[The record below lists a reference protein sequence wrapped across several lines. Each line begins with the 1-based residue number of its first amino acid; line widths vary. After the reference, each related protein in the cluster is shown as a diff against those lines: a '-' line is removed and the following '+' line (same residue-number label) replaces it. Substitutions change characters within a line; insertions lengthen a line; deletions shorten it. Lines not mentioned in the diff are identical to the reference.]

1 MEGNVDALERDGGEA
16 ALEADGLGLGF
27 RLFGALLDDF
37 DEVSFDVL
45 DGHLL
50 HEGSDV
56 DLLSFKEVENVGKTI
71 EGTEL
76 E

>member
-1 MEGNVDALERDGGEA
+1 
-16 ALEADGLGLGF
+16 
-27 RLFGALLDDF
+27 LFGALLDNF